1 MIGFDE
7 AFALVCAEARPLG
20 KEEVSLASAHRR
32 TLAEPVVAR
41 VDSPPLAVS
50 AMDGYAI
57 RDSELTEGRAA
68 FRVAGESFPGAGFAG
83 VAASGECV
91 RIFTGA
97 PLPSGFDRVVIQEN
111 VSRDGEIATVVE
123 TSSGRH
129 VRPQGSDFRAGDTL
143 LEAGRLLG
151 PGALVAAAGADFS
164 GLTVWRQPRLALL
177 GTGDELAEPGQALD
191 TPGCIPESLT
201 PGLSALAEI
210 WGGTVIAR
218 YRLPDVPDTIRA
230 AAVEALR
237 VADLL
242 VVTGG
247 ASVGEKDYAK
257 AVLASLGLELIFPK
271 VAIKPGKPVWFG
283 RVGDRLVMGLPG
295 NPTSAM
301 VTARLF
307 LAPLIAGL
315 GGSDPWEAARW
326 SRRPVANAIAA
337 TGDRESFL
345 RARLLGEA
353 VEVLGNQSS
362 GSQKALSEAELL
374 VRRPAGSPAAC
385 VGEAVDVLP
394 LWI

>member
-32 TLAEPVVAR
+32 TLAEPVLAM
-41 VDSPPLAVS
+41 VDAPPSAVS

-57 RDSELTEGRAA
+57 RDAELTEGRSA
-68 FRVAGESFPGAGFAG
+68 FRVAGESFPGDAFAG
-83 VAASGECV
+83 TAAAGECV

-97 PLPSGFDRVVIQEN
+97 PLPAGFDRVVIQEN
-111 VSRDGEIATVVE
+111 VSRDGDVATVVQS
-123 TSSGRH
+123 SSGWH
-129 VRPQGSDFRAGDTL
+129 VRPQGSDFRAGDVL

-151 PGALVAAAGADFS
+151 PGALVAAAGADLA
-164 GLTVWRQPRLALL
+164 GLSVWRQPRLALL
-177 GTGDELAEPGQALD
+177 GTGDELAEPGQARD
-191 TPGCIPESLT
+191 TPGSIPESLT
-201 PGLSALAEI
+201 PGLSALAEL

-218 YRLPDVPDTIRA
+218 YRLPDVPDTIRVA
-230 AAVEALR
+230 AAEALR

-257 AVLASLGLELIFPK
+257 GVLASLGLELIFPK

-283 RVGDRLVMGLPG
+283 RIGDRLVMGLPG

-315 GGSDPWEAARW
+315 GGRDPGEAARW
-326 SRRPVANAIAA
+326 SAKPLSNGMAA
-337 TGDRESFL
+337 TGDRESFA
-345 RARLLGEA
+345 RARQLGDAIEI
-353 VEVLGNQSS
+353 LGNQNS
-362 GSQKALSEAELL
+362 GSQKALSEAEYL
-374 VRRPAGSPAAC
+374 VRRRAGAAAAIA
-385 VGEAVDVLP
+385 GELVDVLA
-394 LWI
+394 L

>member
-1 MIGFDE
+1 VIGFDE

-32 TLAEPVVAR
+32 TLAEPVVAM
-41 VDSPPLAVS
+41 VDSPPVAVS

-57 RDSELTEGRAA
+57 RETELEEGRTA
-68 FRVAGESFPGAGFAG
+68 FPVAGESFPGNPFHGT
-83 VAASGECV
+83 AAAGECV

-97 PLPSGFDRVVIQEN
+97 PLPAGFDRVVIQEN
-111 VSRDGEIATVVE
+111 VERDGEIATVVE
-123 TSSGRH
+123 RSSGRH
-129 VRPQGSDFRAGDTL
+129 VRPQGSDFRAGDRL

-151 PGALVAAAGADFS
+151 PGALVAAAGADLA
-164 GLTVWRQPRLALL
+164 GLAVWRQPRLALL
-177 GTGDELAEPGQALD
+177 GTGDELAEPGQARD
-191 TPGCIPESLT
+191 TPGSIPESLT

-218 YRLPDVPDTIRA
+218 YRLPDVPDAIRA
-230 AAVEALR
+230 AAAEALR

-301 VTARLF
+301 VTARLL

-315 GGSDPWEAARW
+315 GGRDPREAARW
-326 SRRPVANAIAA
+326 SERPLSNDLAA
-337 TGDRESFL
+337 TGDRECFA
-345 RARLLGEA
+345 RARLLGDAIEILGDQNSGSQRA
-353 VEVLGNQSS
+353 LSQAEFLVRRRAGAAGAGAGERVEVL
-362 GSQKALSEAELL
+362 AF
-374 VRRPAGSPAAC
+374 
-385 VGEAVDVLP
+385 
-394 LWI
+394 